1 MSAVDLAGRH
11 LYRWPSSP
19 RHRKPMLLMR
29 LARTWQARHASHKS
43 YRRPTGRNLRAD
55 NPRPLV

>member
-43 YRRPTGRNLRAD
+43 YRRPTGRTRA
-55 NPRPLV
+55 